1 MLCTVALSPFP
12 RRLLQFCRKLLLD
25 LVRLCQA
32 VAAAVVV
39 VVVVVVV
46 VGRQVGANSVPL
58 SPLPQWLQLLP
69 PNHPQYPLGKQL
81 QPCPPALVAVMP
93 RSVESL
99 QRQLR
104 LL

>member
-1 MLCTVALSPFP
+1 LG
-12 RRLLQFCRKLLLD
+12 RRGRD
-25 LVRLCQA
+25 GAGGGGVGGGGGGGG
-32 VAAAVVV
+32 
-39 VVVVVVV
+39 
-46 VGRQVGANSVPL
+46 GRQVGANSVPL